1 MNKFAVFAPLALFLG
16 LSMIL
21 FLGLDKDPSILPS
34 ALVDKEFPEFDLM
47 ALDDEDRQITREEL
61 LGDVTLVNVWASWCY
76 ACSVE
81 HKMLNKLSDRGV
93 KIVGLNYKDQVEDA
107 MLWLENLGDP
117 FVYSVSD
124 IRGRLGLDLGVYGAP
139 ETFLVDAQ
147 GIIRYRRVGVIDER
161 VWRNE
166 FRDLYAE
173 LLVEAQ

>member
-1 MNKFAVFAPLALFLG
+1 M
-16 LSMIL
+16 
-21 FLGLDKDPSILPS
+21 LD
-34 ALVDKEFPEFDLM
+34 
-47 ALDDEDRQITREEL
+47 
-61 LGDVTLVNVWASWCY
+61 
-76 ACSVE
+76 
-81 HKMLNKLSDRGV
+81 KLSDRGV

-117 FVYSVSD
+117 FVYSESD

-166 FRDLYAE
+166 FRDLYAQ

>member
-47 ALDDEDRQITREEL
+47 ALDDEHRQITREEL

-81 HKMLNKLSDRGV
+81 HNMLNKLSNRGV

-117 FVYSVSD
+117 FVYSVPD
-124 IRGRLGLDLGVYGAP
+124 IGGGLG
-139 ETFLVDAQ
+139 
-147 GIIRYRRVGVIDER
+147 
-161 VWRNE
+161 
-166 FRDLYAE
+166 
-173 LLVEAQ
+173 

>member
-47 ALDDEDRQITREEL
+47 ALDDEHRQITREEL

-81 HKMLNKLSDRGV
+81 HNMLNKLSNRGV
-93 KIVGLNYKDQVEDA
+93 KID
-107 MLWLENLGDP
+107 
-117 FVYSVSD
+117 
-124 IRGRLGLDLGVYGAP
+124 
-139 ETFLVDAQ
+139 
-147 GIIRYRRVGVIDER
+147 GIINRFARWRERRGLE
-161 VWRNE
+161 
-166 FRDLYAE
+166 
-173 LLVEAQ
+173 

>member
-34 ALVDKEFPEFDLM
+34 ALVDKEFPEFDLIV
-47 ALDDEDRQITREEL
+47 LDDEHRQITREEL

-81 HKMLNKLSDRGV
+81 HNMLNKLSDRGV

>member
-1 MNKFAVFAPLALFLG
+1 MNKFAVFAPLALFLV

-34 ALVDKEFPEFDLM
+34 ALVDKEFPEFDLIV
-47 ALDDEDRQITREEL
+47 LDDEHRQITREEL

-76 ACSVE
+76 ACSIE
-81 HKMLNKLSDRGV
+81 HKMLNQLSDRGV

-117 FVYSVSD
+117 FAYSLSD
-124 IRGRLGLDLGVYGAP
+124 VKGRLGLDLGVYGAP

-147 GIIRYRRVGVIDER
+147 GIIRHRRVGVIDER
-161 VWRNE
+161 VWKEE
-166 FRDLYAE
+166 FRDLYAQ
-173 LLVEAQ
+173 LLVEAK

>member
-47 ALDDEDRQITREEL
+47 ALDDEYRQITREEL

-81 HKMLNKLSDRGV
+81 HNMLNKLSDRGV

>member
-47 ALDDEDRQITREEL
+47 VLDDEHRQITREEL

-81 HKMLNKLSDRGV
+81 HNMLNKLSDRGV

>member
-1 MNKFAVFAPLALFLG
+1 
-16 LSMIL
+16 
-21 FLGLDKDPSILPS
+21 
-34 ALVDKEFPEFDLM
+34 M
-47 ALDDEDRQITREEL
+47 ALDDEHRQITREEL

-81 HKMLNKLSDRGV
+81 HNMLNKLSNRGV

-173 LLVEAQ
+173 TISDLQNSCPYPP